1 MLTYRKLLSFLS
13 GGVAVAIS
21 SLVIALLL
29 LKEDGAEAFAVFS
42 LYQLTWTFS
51 LSASTAIL
59 STSVLNLWSE
69 DGENREH
76 GVKSYFLANTLYS
89 FLAASLQAIIV
100 YASSSSITAAIAY
113 GLATGFGVF
122 RWFIRSFMNIAGEND
137 YVGRSDT
144 LFSISSLSLV
154 GISYFSGFFSLEY
167 VGFCLVAANIFSLV
181 FLGAGTWGPFFHG
194 QLSAGLEPFWEGF
207 RKRGGYACIAAVCTD
222 ILNNSYAYI
231 ITFLYG
237 AAAYAP
243 VAFAYLLYRPAVLAY
258 STITPLIRPRL
269 LGILQKKDRSA
280 IDRFTSIYI
289 AGFSS
294 LIVMNGVAGYF
305 LSPFIP
311 DSMSVFEGDRGDLTA
326 LLLVFGLVL
335 LLRLSR
341 TALSLI
347 LQVGDRYRENL
358 LSMLV
363 GAMVYGFVVFFMGIN
378 GFSPMSIVAAMSAGE
393 VIAAGLMLVV
403 RQKIFSVL

>member
-13 GGVAVAIS
+13 GGIAIAIS

-69 DGENREH
+69 DGEDSES
-76 GVKSYFLANTLYS
+76 GIKSYFLANTLYS
-89 FLAASLQAIIV
+89 FIAALLQAVIV
-100 YASSSSITAAIAY
+100 YISSSSIAAASAY
-113 GLATGFGVF
+113 GMATGFGVF

-137 YVGRSDT
+137 YVGRSDAF
-144 LFSISSLSLV
+144 FSVFSLSLV
-154 GISYFSGFFSLEY
+154 GIAYLSGFFSLET
-167 VGFCLVAANIFSLV
+167 VGLCLIAANIFSLT
-181 FLGAGTWGPFFHG
+181 FLGSRMWGAYFTG
-194 QLSAGLEPFWEGF
+194 QLKVGLGQFWAGF
-207 RKRGGYACIAAVCTD
+207 RKRGGYACVAAVCTD

-231 ITFLYG
+231 ITFIYG

-269 LGILQKKDRSA
+269 LNILQKKNRVA
-280 IDRFTSIYI
+280 IDKFTFIYI
-289 AGFSS
+289 AGFSA
-294 LIVMNGVAGYF
+294 LITLNGVAGYF
-305 LSPFIP
+305 LYPFIL
-311 DSMSVFEGDRGDLTA
+311 DSMAITEGDRGDPTA
-326 LLLVFGLVL
+326 LMLVFGVVL

-358 LSMLV
+358 FSILA
-363 GAMVYGFVVFFMGIN
+363 GAVVYALIVLMMSIN
-378 GFSPMSIVAAMSAGE
+378 GLSPILIVAAMSVGE

-403 RQKIFSVL
+403 RQKIFSTF